1 VKVILESTP
10 RLKGRILEG
19 TALTPAVSLNGNIYS
34 AEEIDNAKNLG
45 VPLKADWEHT
55 EEIIGSVI
63 FSSNPSNHSLDY
75 KITVE
80 SATRAAEIAQNPGMY
95 KVSIEANVGEVI
107 ESCSKKRCYNLVSD
121 ISMEGIAVTKNPSV
135 QTTSLKVI
143 ESFQDWE
150 PISINHKHNTSLSV
164 NESNQESMTCD
175 CEKHKTSE
183 MDHDGECPDGQA
195 MKDGKC
201 VPKESKEAA
210 EPPTVIQNE
219 PGVDAC
225 PEGSIRDTTT
235 GKCVPEANQAG
246 GAGGSGTF
254 DTKTE
259 SGHGMPNM
267 DVLAEI
273 QKQLKEQK
281 DYIKDVI
288 NNQKGIAELDQMI
301 AQGAKKSIYSTTRIS
316 PQGGRFANEDFKYLA
331 QEARQSIKKF
341 GKYAWEVDLSEE
353 YTNAVLEKQNQVKEA
368 LTFSGDQSNK
378 GAVTTG
384 VSVLPGGKY
393 IKSIRDLV
401 LFDEFPSGNDLLKRY
416 RGDIPNNQTIT
427 EGSTFTPNAHT
438 ITTVTLA
445 ADTVTGNGD
454 VLTKAQ
460 FEDSPMEIMSYLTQ
474 AARAEVLESEATLV
488 FTTAAAAATP
498 GLWINA
504 NSGATITHTDIASM
518 TQTPTSVA
526 VALQHYET
534 QGYDTSFGNIYY
546 VLHPKALRELRTST
560 LLTTLVQ
567 QGDANIT
574 KTGRLTHLY
583 GIELIPSTAL
593 DTDDNTTNDVYNNV
607 FGVKKH
613 TFWLGSHRDLTVALE
628 ERADTVDMYYNWT
641 QRKNAT
647 TFDAT
652 SFVRCSS
659 AQA

>member
-1 VKVILESTP
+1 MGTLT
-10 RLKGRILEG
+10 GRVLEG

-34 AEEIDNAKNLG
+34 AEEIDKAQGIGTLL
-45 VPLKADWEHT
+45 PLNWEHT
-55 EEIIGSVI
+55 QEKIGSII
-63 FSSNPSNHSLDY
+63 FSLDPSNHSVSY
-75 KITVE
+75 KATVE
-80 SATRAAEIAQNPGMY
+80 SKTRAAEIAAAQGQY
-95 KVSIEANVGEVI
+95 KVSIEANINDVT
-107 ESCSKKRCYNLVSD
+107 ESCTKTRCYNMV
-121 ISMEGIAVTKNPSV
+121 EGITFSGCAVTKNPSV
-135 QTTSLKVI
+135 QTTSLRVV
-143 ESFQDWE
+143 EAFQDWK
-150 PISINHKHNTSLSV
+150 PIAGKCTKHLVNSSISV

-183 MDHDGECPDGQA
+183 MDHECPDGQKMA
-195 MKDGKC
+195 DGKC
-201 VPKESKEAA
+201 VPVEKKEAA
-210 EPPTVIQNE
+210 EPTPVITSE
-219 PGVDAC
+219 PSVEAC
-225 PEGSIRDTTT
+225 PAGSKRDTAT
-235 GKCVPEANQAG
+235 GKCVPEDNQAG

-259 SGHGMPNM
+259 SGHGQPNM
-267 DVLAEI
+267 DILAEM
-273 QKQLKEQK
+273 QKQLKEQR

-288 NNQKGIAELDQMI
+288 NNQRGVAELDQMI

-316 PQGGRFANEDFKYLA
+316 PQGGRFANDDFAYLA
-331 QEARQSIKKF
+331 TEAKQSLKKF
-341 GKYAWEVDLSEE
+341 GKYAWDVDLSTEFA
-353 YTNAVLEKQNQVKEA
+353 NQVIEKQNQVKET

-378 GAVTTG
+378 GG
-384 VSVLPGGKY
+384 PGGDVSVLPGGKY

-401 LFDEFPSGNDLLKRY
+401 LYDEFPEGNDLLKRY

-454 VLTKAQ
+454 VLTKAM
-460 FEDSPMEIMSYLTQ
+460 FEDSPMQIMSYLTQ

-498 GLWINA
+498 GLWLNA

-593 DTDDNTTNDVYNNV
+593 DTDDNTTSDVYNNV

-613 TFWLGSHRDLTVALE
+613 TFWLGSHRELTVQLE
-628 ERADTVDMYYNWT
+628 ERADTVDLYYNWT

-659 AQA
+659 AQ